1 MKDTLAFVMA
11 GGRGKRLMPL
21 TKDRTK
27 PAVPF
32 GGIYR
37 LIDFTLSNCVNSL
50 IYKIIVLPQYKS
62 QSLVDHLDAGWRIF
76 SEKIGHFLKVVP
88 PQQRIG
94 LDWYRGTA
102 DSIRQNLYLIER
114 YKPSHVLILSGD
126 HIYKMD
132 YRLFFNYHEEKEADV
147 TISLLEADKNV
158 AHQFGVA
165 EVDSDFRILGFQEKP
180 KKDPKSIPGDP
191 DHVLAS
197 MGIYLFRTE
206 TLIKMLQSSDDDF
219 GSQLIPHSLDTYR
232 VYAYPYRQHNRI
244 VDYIY
249 VTLADGERQL
259 QLEPCTRDSGYWRD
273 VGTLD
278 SYWNANM
285 DLTGVDPYFN
295 LYGVKWPIHTYQFA
309 APPAK
314 FIFADE
320 RHEDA
325 RVGKALESLVAPG
338 CIVSGIVRNSI
349 LSYNVI
355 VRSWSTVEESVIMAG
370 VTVGR
375 HSKIK
380 KTIVDMN
387 NIIPPGT
394 QIGYNPEEDRKRFT
408 VTSRGIVVVPK
419 GYFRGD

>member
-1 MKDTLAFVMA
+1 
-11 GGRGKRLMPL
+11 
-21 TKDRTK
+21 
-27 PAVPF
+27 
-32 GGIYR
+32 
-37 LIDFTLSNCVNSL
+37 
-50 IYKIIVLPQYKS
+50 
-62 QSLVDHLDAGWRIF
+62 
-76 SEKIGHFLKVVP
+76 
-88 PQQRIG
+88 
-94 LDWYRGTA
+94 
-102 DSIRQNLYLIER
+102 
-114 YKPSHVLILSGD
+114 
-126 HIYKMD
+126 
-132 YRLFFNYHEEKEADV
+132 
-147 TISLLEADKNV
+147 
-158 AHQFGVA
+158 
-165 EVDSDFRILGFQEKP
+165 
-180 KKDPKSIPGDP
+180 
-191 DHVLAS
+191 
-197 MGIYLFRTE
+197 
-206 TLIKMLQSSDDDF
+206 
-219 GSQLIPHSLDTYR
+219 
-232 VYAYPYRQHNRI
+232 
-244 VDYIY
+244 
-249 VTLADGERQL
+249 
-259 QLEPCTRDSGYWRD
+259 
-273 VGTLD
+273 
-278 SYWNANM
+278 M

-295 LYGVKWPIHTYQFA
+295 LYGVKWPIHTYQIA